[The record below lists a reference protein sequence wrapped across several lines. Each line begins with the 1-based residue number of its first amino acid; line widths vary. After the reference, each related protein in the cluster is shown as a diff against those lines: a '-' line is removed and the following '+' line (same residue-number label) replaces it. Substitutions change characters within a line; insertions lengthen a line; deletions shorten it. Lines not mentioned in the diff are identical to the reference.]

1 MSSLFDIGK
10 SGLNSYRQA
19 LAVTGQNIANIDTD
33 GYKRR
38 GASLEEVSANQSGI
52 NSIGNSPGL
61 GVRVS
66 EIRRAFDEF
75 LLTKARGATA
85 YAEATTT
92 FSSSIKQLED
102 IILPGEANLGAAI
115 GRFFTGLQEIS
126 SMPSDLA
133 ARTVALEQA
142 KQMAESFNETA
153 ALISGYREGLM
164 TQAEQQLGDVNVL
177 TAELAAINL
186 QISTTGGAS
195 QNNSLLDSRDAVI
208 DKLSKYVEVSVEL
221 NDKGVA
227 TVTLGD
233 NINGPRLVEMD
244 SATRLGAEMANDK
257 LTFVL
262 APGAE
267 NILTSQVTNG
277 SLAGIAAATAT
288 AGDVMAEIDNM
299 AFILVREFNAI
310 HNRGLNLEGERSGD
324 LFRALDVRVMPNPT
338 NAGSAST
345 ELTVTDYNLV
355 DAARVTFT
363 YDASRN
369 IWNGRDDYGEF
380 VVSGRNQVTLPG
392 AQINFLGAAADFDQ
406 FIYDPV
412 SGSASGVSVVIR
424 RPQDFAAAS
433 PLLVS
438 ADPRN
443 TGKALIDAA
452 PTDPALPPDLPSITE
467 VFSNN
472 RSAVAATGFLS
483 GGAVAVIPANTANLD
498 IFSLSGQ
505 STASFALSPESLAD
519 IDDITLTIRS
529 LDENDQT
536 VDKIVDFNV
545 AFSISGVSR
554 EAGWILTRL
563 LI

>member
-75 LLTKARGATA
+75 LLAKARSSTA

-92 FSSSIKQLED
+92 FSTSIRQLED

-153 ALISGYREGLM
+153 ALITGYREGLM

-177 TAELAAINL
+177 TEELAAINL

-195 QNNSLLDSRDAVI
+195 QNNALLDSRDAVI
-208 DKLSKYVEVSVEL
+208 DKLSTYIEVTVNLS
-221 NDKGVA
+221 DKGVA

-244 SATRLGAEMANDK
+244 RATRLGAEIANDK

-277 SLAGIAAATAT
+277 SLAGIAAANAT
-288 AGDVMAEIDNM
+288 AADVMAEIDNM
-299 AFILVREFNAI
+299 AFVLVREFNAI
-310 HNRGLNLEGERSGD
+310 HNRGLNLEGEASGD
-324 LFRALDVRVMPNPT
+324 LFRALDVRVVPNPT
-338 NAGSAST
+338 NTGSAST

-355 DAARVTFT
+355 ESKRVTFT
-363 YDASRN
+363 YDAGRGV
-369 IWNGRDDYGEF
+369 WNGRDDYGEP
-380 VVSGRNQVTLPG
+380 VASGRGQVALPG

-412 SGSASGVSVVIR
+412 SGSAAGVSVVIK

-438 ADPRN
+438 ADARN
-443 TGKALIDAA
+443 AGKALIDAA
-452 PTDPALPPDLPSITE
+452 PTGPSPPPDLPSITE

-483 GGAVAVIPANTANLD
+483 GGAVA
-498 IFSLSGQ
+498 
-505 STASFALSPESLAD
+505 
-519 IDDITLTIRS
+519 
-529 LDENDQT
+529 
-536 VDKIVDFNV
+536 
-545 AFSISGVSR
+545 
-554 EAGWILTRL
+554 
-563 LI
+563 

>member
-1 MSSLFDIGK
+1 
-10 SGLNSYRQA
+10 
-19 LAVTGQNIANIDTD
+19 
-33 GYKRR
+33 
-38 GASLEEVSANQSGI
+38 
-52 NSIGNSPGL
+52 
-61 GVRVS
+61 
-66 EIRRAFDEF
+66 
-75 LLTKARGATA
+75 
-85 YAEATTT
+85 
-92 FSSSIKQLED
+92 
-102 IILPGEANLGAAI
+102 
-115 GRFFTGLQEIS
+115 
-126 SMPSDLA
+126 
-133 ARTVALEQA
+133 
-142 KQMAESFNETA
+142 
-153 ALISGYREGLM
+153 M

-277 SLAGIAAATAT
+277 SLAGIAATAT

-369 IWNGRDDYGEF
+369 IWNGRDDYGGLSSAG
-380 VVSGRNQVTLPG
+380 VIRSPCRARRSISSVLR
-392 AQINFLGAAADFDQ
+392 
-406 FIYDPV
+406 PV
-412 SGSASGVSVVIR
+412 STSSFMIPSV
-424 RPQDFAAAS
+424 
-433 PLLVS
+433 
-438 ADPRN
+438 
-443 TGKALIDAA
+443 AA
-452 PTDPALPPDLPSITE
+452 PPVCPS
-467 VFSNN
+467 
-472 RSAVAATGFLS
+472 
-483 GGAVAVIPANTANLD
+483 
-498 IFSLSGQ
+498 
-505 STASFALSPESLAD
+505 
-519 IDDITLTIRS
+519 
-529 LDENDQT
+529 
-536 VDKIVDFNV
+536 
-545 AFSISGVSR
+545 
-554 EAGWILTRL
+554 
-563 LI
+563 

>member
-195 QNNSLLDSRDAVI
+195 QNNSLLLPRCRDRQAVKICRSVGRVERQGRGDRDA
-208 DKLSKYVEVSVEL
+208 
-221 NDKGVA
+221 
-227 TVTLGD
+227 
-233 NINGPRLVEMD
+233 
-244 SATRLGAEMANDK
+244 
-257 LTFVL
+257 
-262 APGAE
+262 
-267 NILTSQVTNG
+267 
-277 SLAGIAAATAT
+277 
-288 AGDVMAEIDNM
+288 
-299 AFILVREFNAI
+299 
-310 HNRGLNLEGERSGD
+310 
-324 LFRALDVRVMPNPT
+324 
-338 NAGSAST
+338 
-345 ELTVTDYNLV
+345 
-355 DAARVTFT
+355 
-363 YDASRN
+363 
-369 IWNGRDDYGEF
+369 W
-380 VVSGRNQVTLPG
+380 
-392 AQINFLGAAADFDQ
+392 
-406 FIYDPV
+406 
-412 SGSASGVSVVIR
+412 
-424 RPQDFAAAS
+424 
-433 PLLVS
+433 
-438 ADPRN
+438 
-443 TGKALIDAA
+443 
-452 PTDPALPPDLPSITE
+452 
-467 VFSNN
+467 
-472 RSAVAATGFLS
+472 
-483 GGAVAVIPANTANLD
+483 
-498 IFSLSGQ
+498 
-505 STASFALSPESLAD
+505 
-519 IDDITLTIRS
+519 
-529 LDENDQT
+529 
-536 VDKIVDFNV
+536 
-545 AFSISGVSR
+545 
-554 EAGWILTRL
+554 
-563 LI
+563 